1 MTQLNTA
8 FSVFPNGRLRLLAR
22 FTVALATEWTL
33 TTNLGRPRLVFSFS
47 TTEIDLAVTTCLV
60 GQEKLN
66 MPTTKLTD
74 PFEVIQAYTPTVVSE
89 DRWNEVSGFVRAA
102 VGETVDAFWS
112 ADQTRTALRLVT
124 KLCDHVLTTGR
135 DLSVE
140 AVFNEDTVSSFTHYH
155 LTSYTKH
162 VQGSS
167 RAVLR
172 KVGVANN
179 PDFDGPRQRPEY
191 GTDSG
196 SAPYSASEVT
206 ALRVWANGERTE
218 ERRIQAHLLL
228 ALTLGAGLRS
238 CEVAGLTA
246 EGVSQDSLG
255 LTVTASGYRGA
266 AERVVP
272 VEHEWADTIA
282 QAVERAAGTQAW
294 LFRPRRTTAGSGTVT
309 TFTKRSFRP
318 DSAVDVARARTTW
331 VVNQVRK
338 GVPETA
344 VLKAAGLS
352 DLQHYRRFI
361 SSPDH
366 SEEKVRALLHGT
378 RVSNTHSGLTLIQ
391 GAL

>member
-1 MTQLNTA
+1 MTQFSTT
-8 FSVFPNGRLRLLAR
+8 FSVFPNGWFRLLAR
-22 FTVALATEWTL
+22 SAVALATKWTL

-66 MPTTKLTD
+66 MTVPKLTD

-89 DRWNEVSGFVRAA
+89 GRWNEVSGFVRAA
-102 VGETVDAFWS
+102 VGATVDATWS

-140 AVFNEDTVSSFTHYH
+140 GVFNEDTVSSFTHYH
-155 LTSYTKH
+155 LNSYTKH
-162 VQGSS
+162 VRGSS

-172 KVGVANN
+172 KVGFANN
-179 PDFDGPRQRPEY
+179 PDFDGPRLRPEY

-196 SAPYSASEVT
+196 SAPYTENEVT

-218 ERRIQAHLLL
+218 ERRLQAHLLL

-246 EGVSQDSLG
+246 DGVAQDSLG

-266 AERVVP
+266 AERIVP

-282 QAVERAAGTQAW
+282 EAVERAAGTQAW

-318 DSAVDVARARTTW
+318 ESAVDVARARTTW

-366 SEEKVRALLHGT
+366 SEENARALLHGT

-391 GAL
+391 GVL

>member
-1 MTQLNTA
+1 MTQFSTE
-8 FSVFPNGRLRLLAR
+8 FSVFPNGRFRLLAR
-22 FTVALATEWTL
+22 FAVALATKWTL
-33 TTNLGRPRLVFSFS
+33 TTDFRRPRLVFSFS

-66 MPTTKLTD
+66 MTVPKLTD
-74 PFEVIQAYTPTVVSE
+74 PFEVIAAYTPKVVTEERWSE
-89 DRWNEVSGFVRAA
+89 LSGFVRTA
-102 VGETVDAFWS
+102 VGNAVEDTWT
-112 ADQTRTALRLVT
+112 ADRTRNALRLVT
-124 KLCDHVLTTGR
+124 KLCNFVLLTGR

-172 KVGVANN
+172 KVGFANN
-179 PDFDGPRQRPEY
+179 PDFDGPRLRPEY
-191 GTDSG
+191 GSDSG
-196 SAPYSASEVT
+196 SAPYTENEVT
-206 ALRVWANGERTE
+206 ALRVWANGERSE
-218 ERRIQAHLLL
+218 ERRTQAHLLL

-282 QAVERAAGTQAW
+282 EAVKRAAGTQAW
-294 LFRPRRTTAGSGTVT
+294 LFRPRRTTAGHGTVA

-366 SEEKVRALLHGT
+366 SEENVRALLHGT